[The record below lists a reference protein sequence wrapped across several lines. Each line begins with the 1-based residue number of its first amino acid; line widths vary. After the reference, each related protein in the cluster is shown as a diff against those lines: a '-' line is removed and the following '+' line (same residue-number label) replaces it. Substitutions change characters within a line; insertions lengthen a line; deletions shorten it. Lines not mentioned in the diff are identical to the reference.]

1 MTGQRLIVAAGF
13 VALAGFG
20 DGSELR
26 RALNDIIDQRGAGAA
41 EQAAVYAAFEAE
53 LAEELMAEWGATADD
68 GCPELETVPPGPGI
82 RFLMS
87 VIAGT
92 ASTAERDR
100 GLEAQRARRT
110 AWVRN
115 VPGQQCRCLQG
126 TILNVRRAAAGLAGP
141 GRFEKE
147 RAELAALTEDELL
160 LAAPTLRGSAEQ
172 YSAERARERV
182 ERWEARRYGESGEPG
197 WQAAAERGESEFGPM
212 SPFMSCDSV

>member
-1 MTGQRLIVAAGF
+1 MTRQRLIAAAGF

-26 RALNDIIDQRGAGAA
+26 RALNHIIDQRGARAA
-41 EQAAVYAAFEAE
+41 EQAAAYAAFEAE
-53 LAEELMAEWGATADD
+53 LAEELMAEWGATPDD
-68 GCPELETVPPGPGI
+68 GCPELETVPPGPGL

-92 ASTAERDR
+92 ASRAERER
-100 GLEAQRARRT
+100 GLEAQRARQT

-115 VPGQQCRCLQG
+115 VPGQRCRCLQG
-126 TILNVRRAAAGLAGP
+126 TIVNVRRVAAGLGDP
-141 GRFEKE
+141 GGFEEE

-172 YSAERARERV
+172 YSGERARERV
-182 ERWEARRYGESGEPG
+182 ERWAARRYGEDGESGWE
-197 WQAAAERGESEFGPM
+197 AAAERDESEFGPM
-212 SPFMSCDSV
+212 GPFMSCDSF